1 MFLFLIKL
9 MVIIYPN
16 LYMHEGLLCECEIM
30 VIDSEM
36 KLTLQR
42 IENAL
47 QTVLEMRDF
56 RNFMLA
62 KAYLEEGQVQT
73 AMQFL
78 NRIDRDNTDYKAQI
92 VISQSLFIRA
102 LILVYNLQ
110 YTDALALLVR
120 IKLMHFEKDEQLLKD
135 ITKLINDVKLQQQA
149 STIYDITEASDE
161 VQAFKQATMQSLVNY
176 LNSARA
182 LLKK

>member
-1 MFLFLIKL
+1 MYE
-9 MVIIYPN
+9 VPV
-16 LYMHEGLLCECEIM
+16 CVCEIM

-36 KLTLQR
+36 RLTLQR

-47 QTVLEMRDF
+47 QSMMEFRDF

-78 NRIDRDNTDYKAQI
+78 NRIDRNTDYKAQL

-102 LILVYNLQ
+102 LILVYNVQ

-120 IKLMHFEKDEQLLKD
+120 IKTMPFEKYEQLLKD
-135 ITKLINDVKLQQQA
+135 INKLINDVKLQQQA

-161 VQAFKQATMQSLVNY
+161 VQAFKQTTMQNLISY
-176 LNSARA
+176 LNSARV

>member
-1 MFLFLIKL
+1 
-9 MVIIYPN
+9 
-16 LYMHEGLLCECEIM
+16 
-30 VIDSEM
+30 DSEM

-47 QTVLEMRDF
+47 QSVLEMRDF

-62 KAYLEEGQVQT
+62 KAYIEEGQVQT

-78 NRIDRDNTDYKAQI
+78 NRIDRDTDYKAQL

-120 IKLMHFEKDEQLLKD
+120 IKLMTFEKDEQLMKD
-135 ITKLINDVKLQQQA
+135 ITKLINDVKVQQQA
-149 STIYDITEASDE
+149 SSIYDITESSDD
-161 VQAFKQATMQSLVNY
+161 VQAFKQTTMESLISY
-176 LNSARA
+176 LDSARL